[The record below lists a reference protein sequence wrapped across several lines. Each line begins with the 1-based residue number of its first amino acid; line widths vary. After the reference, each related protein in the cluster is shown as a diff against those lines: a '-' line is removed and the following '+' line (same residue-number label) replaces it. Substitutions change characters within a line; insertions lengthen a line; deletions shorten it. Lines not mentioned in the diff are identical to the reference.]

1 MRIFE
6 DILDDIDITDETS
19 PINKLSDDSL
29 IDLKQFKFIL
39 YIGGE
44 NNSILFSATEN
55 LKKYLDVYLDSYWT
69 DETLYTFLDDVF
81 DKYRDKGIQMFSGFD
96 LLNAQLRFAS
106 IWQKFYINFDNNF
119 GHLIKLFDLLSSLE
133 ERIELYQYNGSNIE
147 YIQTKDGFSPVE
159 SFLVHSKSKF
169 KNKSRKIEDYS
180 NLIYDKFYLENKVLN
195 FKGIEPDN
203 IKEYIT
209 DKVTKYMYQ
218 FVRNN

>member
-19 PINKLSDDSL
+19 PVNKLSDNSL

-44 NNSILFSATEN
+44 DISILYSATEN
-55 LKKYLDVYLDSYWT
+55 FKKHFDVYLDSYWT

-81 DKYRDKGIQMFSGFD
+81 DTYRNKGVQMFSGLD
-96 LLNAQLRFAS
+96 LNAQLRFAS

-119 GHLIKLFDLLSSLE
+119 GHLIKFFDLLSSRP
-133 ERIELYQYNGSNIE
+133 ERSELYQYNGSNIE

-159 SFLVHSKSKF
+159 SFFVHSKNKT
-169 KNKSRKIEDYS
+169 KNKSRIIEDYS
-180 NLIYDKFYLENKVLN
+180 NLIYNKFYLENKVLN

-209 DKVTKYMYQ
+209 DKVTKYIFQ